1 MWSQN
6 KTLERSLSDTIEEE
20 HKEREH
26 VPCRKGTGD
35 GDFCLLKAPRE
46 EGREDGRERT
56 IRSRGVGGWVSEGA
70 LVGERQT

>member
-35 GDFCLLKAPRE
+35 GRLLPFEGAEGGRE
-46 EGREDGRERT
+46 EGRERT
-56 IRSRGVGGWVSEGA
+56 IRSRGVGGWVGRGRA
-70 LVGERQT
+70 GG